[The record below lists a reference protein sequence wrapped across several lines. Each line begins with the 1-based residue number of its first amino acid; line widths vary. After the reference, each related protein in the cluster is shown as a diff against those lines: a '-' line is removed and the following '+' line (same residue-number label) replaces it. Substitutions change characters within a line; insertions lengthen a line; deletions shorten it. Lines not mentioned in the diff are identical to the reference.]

1 MEITMLKRLEEGD
14 SENHNKSNIIPST
27 CDKKAYIQEAYGLIF
42 SAIFKNLKS
51 QNFCQQLNGE
61 EIEKPKYLSIIQEF
75 IDTYSKSKMCME
87 SEKAIIKSDRKLNIQ
102 IYNSLVEMR
111 LVSDHNNKIKFHQTE
126 IDNIESP

>member
-1 MEITMLKRLEEGD
+1 MEIAKLKRLEEGD
-14 SENHNKSNIIPST
+14 SENDNKSNIIPSI

-51 QNFCQQLNGE
+51 QNFCQQLDGE
-61 EIEKPKYLSIIQEF
+61 EIEKPEYLSIIQEF

-87 SEKAIIKSDRKLNIQ
+87 SEKAIIKSDGKLNIQ

-126 IDNIESP
+126 IDNIETP